1 MDMSHGDEGAMDKFV
16 KDFRRRE
23 NKLEDELKSKDKLI
37 KQLKEDKMKSTKTR
51 GFGLNGKTDEDN
63 NNNYVSFLEKRLEE
77 TLEENKRYH
86 SKYVE
91 MREFAYTSVE
101 SLMR

>member
-1 MDMSHGDEGAMDKFV
+1 
-16 KDFRRRE
+16 
-23 NKLEDELKSKDKLI
+23 
-37 KQLKEDKMKSTKTR
+37 MKSTKSR
-51 GFGLNGKTDEDN
+51 GFGLDGKTEDDK
-63 NNNYVSFLEKRLEE
+63 NNNYVRFIEKRLEE

-86 SKYVE
+86 SKYIE